1 KSDHFDRGPT
11 IKSFPSAVTSVT
23 AFFLPLKNGRTMCM
37 QKMELTCQALKIAV
51 QSLTKVEYGV
61 LRLLIDIFCNQ

>member
-1 KSDHFDRGPT
+1 
-11 IKSFPSAVTSVT
+11 
-23 AFFLPLKNGRTMCM
+23 MCM